1 MKYRIK
7 ETDYK
12 FYPQRKIFIFWIY
25 FDGEPYKYWDEFFG
39 DRIGYKN
46 LYFNSLKEAQS
57 FIDEDKK
64 KRKVT
69 YHEI

>member
-25 FDGEPYKYWDEFFG
+25 FDGESYRYWDEFFG
-39 DRIGYKN
+39 VLDIKIYI
-46 LYFNSLKEAQS
+46 S
-57 FIDEDKK
+57 I
-64 KRKVT
+64 
-69 YHEI
+69 H